1 MTRRRPDVIVR
12 EGRRAPRRV
21 RVRSAVRRIDERGG
35 HLARESPTRPR
46 ARHLWMARRRVRD
59 DARGW
64 TAPGNG
70 RLIDGSEIRESP
82 RDDDFVWASDRSRK
96 PSRGS
101 TRRAWHTRARPGF
114 MLAAA
119 LRRLSQ
125 AQSSTSLGAGAAIFA
140 DATRASAFAPT
151 RPPAGSHAAARASR
165 IVASRALL
173 RPHRRRVHI
182 TSASAAWTRAEK
194 GFARVDDPRASPADR
209 APRAPRAVSGRRPD
223 RSAPAP
229 RPATALAPPR
239 AEGRKGG
246 KAAALPDD
254 ASNGKGP
261 GSRAYVQVIGLG
273 TDTDGD
279 TSRPSSSSPT
289 TDATSGTSARDPSD
303 SRWNTASTCEGSRT
317 SSSPACVDTPAEDS
331 PACSSPWR
339 TASRSTARTSRS
351 CTSTDRR
358 GCSVSW
364 VRLNG

>member
-1 MTRRRPDVIVR
+1 
-12 EGRRAPRRV
+12 
-21 RVRSAVRRIDERGG
+21 
-35 HLARESPTRPR
+35 
-46 ARHLWMARRRVRD
+46 
-59 DARGW
+59 
-64 TAPGNG
+64 
-70 RLIDGSEIRESP
+70 
-82 RDDDFVWASDRSRK
+82 
-96 PSRGS
+96 
-101 TRRAWHTRARPGF
+101 

-239 AEGRKGG
+239 AMGRKGG

-279 TSRPSSSSPT
+279 TSPSVLLFTDNRRYVWNVGEGFQRFAVERGVNLRRLSHVFFTRVSGHTSGGLTGMLLTMADGVTEHREDEPELHVHGPPRVRRLMGASPRLSGETSRVVRPSPFDPLFPSERLDVARALGSRHALGAGECQYTALSSHLRGLAGLPSRRSSP
-289 TDATSGTSARDPSD
+289 R
-303 SRWNTASTCEGSRT
+303 
-317 SSSPACVDTPAEDS
+317 V
-331 PACSSPWR
+331 
-339 TASRSTARTSRS
+339 
-351 CTSTDRR
+351 
-358 GCSVSW
+358 
-364 VRLNG
+364 

>member
-1 MTRRRPDVIVR
+1 
-12 EGRRAPRRV
+12 
-21 RVRSAVRRIDERGG
+21 
-35 HLARESPTRPR
+35 
-46 ARHLWMARRRVRD
+46 
-59 DARGW
+59 
-64 TAPGNG
+64 
-70 RLIDGSEIRESP
+70 
-82 RDDDFVWASDRSRK
+82 
-96 PSRGS
+96 
-101 TRRAWHTRARPGF
+101 

-239 AEGRKGG
+239 AMGRKGG

-279 TSRPSSSSPT
+279 TSPSVLLF
-289 TDATSGTSARDPSD
+289 TDNRRYVWNVGEGFQRFAVEHGVNLRRLSHVFFTRVCGHTSGGLTGMLLTMADGVTEHREDEPELHVHGPPRVQRLMGTFPPRRVPSARRKFVVVVVVVVFRLSPFEPLPKRLRRFFLERFEAFRVAALE
-303 SRWNTASTCEGSRT
+303 SRSGPVNANKLRYLPICGGSRD
-317 SSSPACVDTPAEDS
+317 SINNGARPAPEDKK
-331 PACSSPWR
+331 P
-339 TASRSTARTSRS
+339 
-351 CTSTDRR
+351 
-358 GCSVSW
+358 
-364 VRLNG
+364 